1 MEAPLTS
8 CPQTKRYTWALRSV
22 TSEPLSSA
30 HVKASLAA
38 GVCELVVEE
47 AEIERVELVTVPA
60 RVVVLDSSCE
70 IGVVDSD
77 GETVEAGVCM
87 ITRPA
92 LDGPGGTVV

>member
-1 MEAPLTS
+1 MDAPLTS
-8 CPQTKRYTWALRSV
+8 CPQTKRYTWSLRSV

-38 GVCELVVEE
+38 GVWELVEE

-60 RVVVLDSSCE
+60 CVVVLDTSCE
-70 IGVVDSD
+70 AGVVDSD

-92 LDGPGGTVV
+92 LDGPGGMVV